1 MLKYKAT
8 VVYISNWQ
16 NFCNAN
22 QEEEAHHKGYIYR
35 IA

>member
-1 MLKYKAT
+1 MLKYKAI

-16 NFCNAN
+16 DFCNAN
-22 QEEEAHHKGYIYR
+22 QEEAHHKGDIYR